1 MTYPYDFGFESS
13 VLISTLS
20 QNLLVVLN
28 VLA

>member
-13 VLISTLS
+13 ALISTLS